1 MVFIQPLENSD
12 MPGDEIQY
20 KWRLPDLL
28 KDVVAFLATQVHGI
42 KKRKVPITDNYQVP
56 QSNYWVKLGIFGRK
70 R

>member
-42 KKRKVPITDNYQVP
+42 KKRKVPITDNY
-56 QSNYWVKLGIFGRK
+56 
-70 R
+70 